1 MAARSGEID
10 LDALGALFAAKLA
23 SGTYVAPSAISPRL
37 ARHMLDKGLVT
48 AGDLRRAGVTA

>member
-1 MAARSGEID
+1 MAAPSGEID

-37 ARHMLDKGLVT
+37 ARHMLASGL
-48 AGDLRRAGVTA
+48 ASADDLRRVGVTA